1 MGFLGCLV
9 PTLLPP
15 LRLILAWNLAF
26 LGRSAKECQNPSG
39 KTCGAVKIAAIR
51 PSALQVKIRKISCRY
66 NSSYIP
72 RPTAVILVVVEQLV
86 VGQASLL
93 YNLVIG
99 EVDFAEAVADFH
111 VEDVTGNVCDITAEV
126 SDNLAHLVRRCA
138 NDGRNLAVSVLAV
151 FQRVQTI
158 HIIVLDGVRI
168 FARSGSKVANCV
180 FDTYD
185 FVLHFCTLTFFFR
198 GVFTAPVL

>member
-1 MGFLGCLV
+1 
-9 PTLLPP
+9 
-15 LRLILAWNLAF
+15 LAF

-66 NSSYIP
+66 NSSYIH

-99 EVDFAEAVADFH
+99 EVDFAEAVVDFH
-111 VEDVTGNVCDITAEV
+111 VEDVTGNVCDIAAEV
-126 SDNLAHLVRRCA
+126 SDNLAHLVRSGTDYC
-138 NDGRNLAVSVLAV
+138 GNLTVSVLAV
-151 FQRVQTI
+151 FQRMQTVN
-158 HIIVLDGVRI
+158 IIVLDGVCI
-168 FARSGSKVANCV
+168 PARGRSEITNCM

>member
-1 MGFLGCLV
+1 MWGGEDSR
-9 PTLLPP
+9 PY
-15 LRLILAWNLAF
+15 
-26 LGRSAKECQNPSG
+26 GG
-39 KTCGAVKIAAIR
+39 K
-51 PSALQVKIRKISCRY
+51 
-66 NSSYIP
+66 NSYIH
-72 RPTAVILVVVEQLV
+72 RPTGSYLVVVEQLV

-93 YNLVIG
+93 YNLVVG

-111 VEDVTGNVCDITAEV
+111 VEDATRNVCDIVAEI
-126 SDNLAHLVRRCA
+126 SHNLAHLVRRCA
-138 NDGRNLAVSVLAV
+138 NDGRNLTVCVLAV

-158 HIIVLDGVRI
+158 HVIMLDGVRI

>member
-1 MGFLGCLV
+1 MLFRADTYR
-9 PTLLPP
+9 PN
-15 LRLILAWNLAF
+15 IL
-26 LGRSAKECQNPSG
+26 KMH
-39 KTCGAVKIAAIR
+39 
-51 PSALQVKIRKISCRY
+51 LQE
-66 NSSYIP
+66 NSNYTH

-111 VEDVTGNVCDITAEV
+111 VEDVTGNVCDIAAEV
-126 SDNLAHLVRRCA
+126 SDNLAHLVRRCTNA
-138 NDGRNLAVSVLAV
+138 GRNLTVCVLAV

-158 HIIVLDGVRI
+158 HVIVLDGVRV

>member
-1 MGFLGCLV
+1 M
-9 PTLLPP
+9 
-15 LRLILAWNLAF
+15 
-26 LGRSAKECQNPSG
+26 
-39 KTCGAVKIAAIR
+39 CGAVKIAVLTEERTAIFTA
-51 PSALQVKIRKISCRY
+51 PL
-66 NSSYIP
+66 
-72 RPTAVILVVVEQLV
+72 AVILVVVEQLV

-93 YNLVIG
+93 YNIVIG
-99 EVDFAEAVADFH
+99 EVDFTEAVADFH
-111 VEDVTGNVCDITAEV
+111 VEDVTGNVCDIAAEI
-126 SDNLAHLVRRCA
+126 SHNLAYLVRRCA
-138 NDGRNLAVSVLAV
+138 NYGRNLTVCVLAV

-158 HIIVLDGVRI
+158 HVIVMDGVRV